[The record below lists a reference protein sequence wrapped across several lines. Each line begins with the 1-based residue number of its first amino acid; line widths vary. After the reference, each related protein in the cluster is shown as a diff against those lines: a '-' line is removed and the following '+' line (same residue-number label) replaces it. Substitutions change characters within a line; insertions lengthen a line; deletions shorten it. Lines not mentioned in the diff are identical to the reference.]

1 MTLMAT
7 ALLQPF
13 DNSGVYGEITLVE
26 SDDGSTLTV
35 FGTAGGLRRAGRY
48 VSLVHGLYSNV
59 DLDPPYT
66 PPGPCMPDDVA
77 VDGDNNFSIGPRP
90 TDLVVR
96 PAAITHL
103 LLGGWRG
110 LMGIRA
116 GASRILRAAK
126 PTAFPHGLH
135 LYEMHT
141 VSIREAVR
149 RPPPA
154 YRGTGRQLFSL
165 IACGQLRRSP

>member
-1 MTLMAT
+1 MALMAT

-13 DNSGVYGEITLVE
+13 DSDVYGEITFVE

-35 FGTAGGLRRAGRY
+35 FGTASGLRRAGRY
-48 VSLVHGLYSNV
+48 VSLVHGLYSNG

-66 PPGPCMPDDVA
+66 PPGPCMPDDVV
-77 VDGDNNFSIGPRP
+77 VDGDDNLSIGPRP

-110 LMGIRA
+110 LMGIQA
-116 GASRILRAAK
+116 GASRILRVAK
-126 PTAFPHGLH
+126 PTVFPHGLH

-141 VSIREAVR
+141 VSIREVVR
-149 RPPPA
+149 RLPRM
-154 YRGTGRQLFSL
+154 YRGTEKRLFSL
-165 IACGQLRRSP
+165 IACGQIRRTP